1 MENAP
6 ITAIISAIFFI
17 IIAGFILTFILKDAF
32 KQFKNENK
40 E

>member
-6 ITAIISAIFFI
+6 ITAIISAVFFL
-17 IIAGFILTFILKDAF
+17 IIAGIILLFILRDAF
-32 KQFKNENK
+32 KQLKSENK

>member
-6 ITAIISAIFFI
+6 ITAIISAIFFL
-17 IIAGFILTFILKDAF
+17 IIAGIILFFILKDAF
-32 KQFKNENK
+32 KQLKNENK